1 MYSEMARFISLVEL
15 HAIHFA
21 AAGVRL
27 FRLLFALSSPSSFD
41 CKKLIL
47 VSGALDVNLNLFN
60 DEVEVNA
67 IGVGWMRDRT

>member
-21 AAGVRL
+21 AAGIRL

-41 CKKLIL
+41 CKELIL
-47 VSGALDVNLNLFN
+47 VNGTLDVILDLFN

>member
-1 MYSEMARFISLVEL
+1 MYSEMALFISLVEL

-21 AAGVRL
+21 GVGIRL

-41 CKKLIL
+41 CKELIL
-47 VSGALDVNLNLFN
+47 ANGALDVILDLFN

-67 IGVGWMRDRT
+67 IGVG